1 MRWIG
6 WLLLAFAS
14 IALAQDFET
23 RKSLEYA
30 THDGVKLAGDLY
42 LPKAPGAHPVIVAI
56 HGGGWQI
63 GGGLGH
69 HYWGGYPPPPPAGA
83 GRPAGPPLI
92 SLGGPTSRAA
102 ATRSTRSA
110 IGCRS
115 RDRRASRRRCMTCAP
130 LSSSLKGARASC
142 ASIRNASA

>member
-63 GGGLGH
+63 GGALRAHDLGA
-69 HYWGGYPPPPPAGA
+69 P
-83 GRPAGPPLI
+83 I
-92 SLGGPTSRAA
+92 SRAA